1 MQLAGRTLS
10 IAGATAAKVDVFNM
24 QGRPV
29 FSAKNVKKAVEL
41 SGLSEGLF
49 VVRVRDGS
57 KKLMQRI
64 TIK

>member
-10 IAGATAAKVDVFNM
+10 IAGATAAKVNVFDM
-24 QGRPV
+24 QGRSA
-29 FSAKNVKKAVEL
+29 FSAKDVKGSVEL

-57 KKLMQRI
+57 KSLMQRI
-64 TIK
+64 VVK